1 MMKLA
6 GAALI
11 MIACTWIGIEI
22 ARHLSKRPQ
31 QLRHFRSA
39 LQSLEAEIMFAHTP
53 LEEAAIRLS
62 KQLPQPINLFFRRFA
77 ENLRTSSTN
86 VKDAWDESLHSI
98 DHLLALKNTELEI
111 LEQFGETLGKHD
123 RYQQQKQI
131 LLTLSHLE
139 REEKEALQ
147 VQSKYEKMVKSLGF
161 LAGLLLIVLL
171 V

>member
-1 MMKLA
+1 M
-6 GAALI
+6 
-11 MIACTWIGIEI
+11 
-22 ARHLSKRPQ
+22 
-31 QLRHFRSA
+31 
-39 LQSLEAEIMFAHTP
+39 
-53 LEEAAIRLS
+53 
-62 KQLPQPINLFFRRFA
+62 
-77 ENLRTSSTN
+77 
-86 VKDAWDESLHSI
+86 
-98 DHLLALKNTELEI
+98 LALKNTELEI